1 MKILDRYIL
10 RRFLS
15 AVFFALIAFTVIFV
29 VVDLIEN
36 LDRFIDHQV
45 PRHVVAAYYLYY
57 LPYIMTLIL
66 PVAMLLASLFS
77 IGQMARFNELIAIRS
92 SGVSIYR
99 ILAPVFIA
107 AFFVSLADYY
117 FSETVVPITNDHKF
131 QIKRTYL
138 DRVPRSVQ
146 IRRANVYIQDTS
158 DRRIFIG
165 FFDPREKTG
174 HNVSIQQYK
183 GSRMVKRWDARRL
196 VWEDSSWVLEAGYLR
211 DFEAKG
217 EQAQPFDSIRFA
229 GLNFRPADLASVQ
242 KPPEEMSY
250 RELKLFIREVKRN
263 GGNPRQW
270 LVDLYMKIAFP
281 FSNLIIVMFGAPLA
295 STKRRSGAM
304 VGFGISLAICF
315 LYFGIIRI
323 GQSLGHNGRL
333 APWLGAWLGNLLF
346 GSVAV
351 YLLYRAER

>member
-1 MKILDRYIL
+1 MKLLDRYIL
-10 RRFLS
+10 RRFLT
-15 AVFFALIAFTVIFV
+15 AVVFALIAFTVIFV

-45 PRHVVAAYYLYY
+45 PRPVVAAYYLYY
-57 LPYIMTLIL
+57 LPYIVTLIL

-99 ILAPVFIA
+99 ILAPVFAA
-107 AFFVSLADYY
+107 AFLVSLADYY
-117 FSETVVPITNDHKF
+117 FSETIVPITNDRKF

-146 IRRANVYIQDTS
+146 IRRANVYIQDTPG
-158 DRRIFIG
+158 RRVFIG
-165 FFDPREKTG
+165 FFDPRAKVG
-174 HNVSIQQYK
+174 HNVSVQEYNE
-183 GSRMVKRWDARRL
+183 SRMVKRWDARRL
-196 VWEDSSWVLEAGYLR
+196 VWRDSSWVLESGYFR
-211 DFEAKG
+211 DFEKSG
-217 EQAQPFDSIRFA
+217 EHAQPFDTLHLA
-229 GLNFRPADLASVQ
+229 GLNFQPADLASVQ

-250 RELKLFIREVKRN
+250 GELKLFIREVKRN

-333 APWLGAWLGNLLF
+333 APWLGAWMGNILF
-346 GSVAV
+346 GTVAV

>member
-1 MKILDRYIL
+1 MKLLDRYIL
-10 RRFLS
+10 RRFLLT
-15 AVFFALIAFTVIFV
+15 VFFALIAFTVIFV

-45 PRHVVAAYYLYY
+45 PRHVVASYYLYY

-99 ILAPVFIA
+99 ILAPVFVA
-107 AFFVSLADYY
+107 AFVVSVVDYY
-117 FSETVVPITNDHKF
+117 FSETIVPITNDRKF

-138 DRVPRSVQ
+138 DRVPRRVQ
-146 IRRANVYIQDTS
+146 IRRANVYIQDTA
-158 DRRIFIG
+158 DRRVFIG
-165 FFDPREKTG
+165 FFDPRKKIG

-196 VWEDSSWVLEAGYLR
+196 VWQDSIWVLESGYLR

-217 EQAQPFDSIRFA
+217 ERAQPFANVHFA
-229 GLNFRPADLASVQ
+229 GLNFRPSDLASVQ

-333 APWLGAWLGNLLF
+333 TPWLGAWIGNILF